1 MKTETQEI
9 FPEVLW
15 EVYKSTEKNLV
26 SKPEGLMT
34 PLDVLRY
41 FQSGY
46 DFYSIQFDNYSSQAT
61 FSQLKKEEFEEE
73 VKTWKKACI
82 ELSLNKS
89 PVTAFRILDQKIQT
103 YQKQAEHAGEN
114 NNKSSN
120 IPFLIENMYR
130 NAFLRAR
137 KVIEQ
142 NGLLGNIK
150 CVDAIIN

>member
-26 SKPEGLMT
+26 SKPVGLMT

-41 FQSGY
+41 FQAGY
-46 DFYSIQFDNYSSQAT
+46 DFYSIRTDNYLSQAT
-61 FSQLKKEEFEEE
+61 FDKPQKEEFEKE
-73 VKTWKKACI
+73 VQNWGKACV
-82 ELSLNKS
+82 ELSLNEN
-89 PVTAFRILDQKIQT
+89 PLITLQILDQKIET
-103 YQKQAEHAGEN
+103 YQKQANYAKDDTN
-114 NNKSSN
+114 DSSKL
-120 IPFLIENMYR
+120 PFLIENMYT

-142 NGLLGNIK
+142 NGLLGDIK

>member
-15 EVYKSTEKNLV
+15 EVYKSSEKNLV

-46 DFYSIQFDNYSSQAT
+46 DFYSTRTDNYSSQTT

-73 VKTWKKACI
+73 VQTWKKACI
-82 ELSLNKS
+82 ELSTNQNS
-89 PVTAFRILDQKIQT
+89 TTAFQILDQKIET
-103 YQKQAEHAGEN
+103 YQKQANHAKDDMN
-114 NNKSSN
+114 DLSKL
-120 IPFLIENMYR
+120 PFLIENMYT

>member
-1 MKTETQEI
+1 
-9 FPEVLW
+9 
-15 EVYKSTEKNLV
+15 
-26 SKPEGLMT
+26 MT

-46 DFYSIQFDNYSSQAT
+46 DFYSTRTDNYSSQTT

-73 VKTWKKACI
+73 VQTWKKACI
-82 ELSLNKS
+82 ELSTNQNS
-89 PVTAFRILDQKIQT
+89 TTAFQILDQKIET
-103 YQKQAEHAGEN
+103 YQKQANHAKDDMN
-114 NNKSSN
+114 DLSKL
-120 IPFLIENMYR
+120 PFLIENMYT